1 MQQQHD
7 AKAEKFAEE
16 MKKVCIHENDEV
28 VYCLLTCLYLG
39 FWCQCCQLSRIL
51 GQSEVYD
58 NRTVRQTGCQFF
70 GCFILNASDLST
82 GSIPSM
88 QWDGLRFQHLHS
100 NSVYHPKQVTFGNDT
115 FRIKYHNFSRIW
127 CMRSMLCLVFNVC
140 VYRNRYYSNIMFLSI

>member
-28 VYCLLTCLYLG
+28 VYFPLACLFLG

-58 NRTVRQTGCQFF
+58 NRTVR
-70 GCFILNASDLST
+70 
-82 GSIPSM
+82 
-88 QWDGLRFQHLHS
+88 
-100 NSVYHPKQVTFGNDT
+100 
-115 FRIKYHNFSRIW
+115 
-127 CMRSMLCLVFNVC
+127 
-140 VYRNRYYSNIMFLSI
+140 